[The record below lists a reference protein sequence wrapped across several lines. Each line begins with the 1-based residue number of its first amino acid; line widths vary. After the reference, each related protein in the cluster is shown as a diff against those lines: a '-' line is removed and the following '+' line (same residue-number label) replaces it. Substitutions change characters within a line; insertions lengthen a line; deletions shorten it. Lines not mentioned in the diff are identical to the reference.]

1 MSIKRIAFLSN
12 KLTLRGTEIAMYDY
26 ADYNETLLNN
36 KSIIIT
42 RDYNR
47 IKKEFDVSLD
57 AYTKFHNRFN
67 VEYYKCQ
74 NDIDD
79 IVEKHNITH
88 IYIIKAGGWDGLIST
103 RCKNL
108 IHCVFYTGYPHGE
121 IYSAISNDVNRLHG
135 TNYPVVPHMV
145 RIYDTN
151 EDLRQQLKIP
161 KEAIV
166 FGRTGGVESFDIN
179 FVKNA
184 IVNILQKKPDIYF
197 IFMNTY
203 NFCDHHRVIYL
214 SGTTDM
220 KFKRMFMNTCDA
232 LIHAR
237 EGGETFGLVCGEF
250 AVALKPVITY
260 SNSRERNHLNILGDK
275 AVLYSDYDSVYKIFN
290 EFSKD
295 KYNMHDN
302 GYLEYSPENIMRI
315 FDKVYLS
322 E

>member
-1 MSIKRIAFLSN
+1 MSVKRIAFLSN

-26 ADYNETLLNN
+26 ADYNETFLNN

-42 RDYNR
+42 RDYNL
-47 IKKEFDVSLD
+47 IKNEFDVSLD
-57 AYTKFHNRFN
+57 AYNKFHSRFT
-67 VEYYKCQ
+67 VEYYRSQ
-74 NDIDD
+74 VDIDN
-79 IVEKHNITH
+79 IVEKHQITH
-88 IYIIKAGGWDGLIST
+88 LYIIKAGGWDGLIT
-103 RCKNL
+103 TKCKNL
-108 IHCVFYTGYPHGE
+108 IHCVFNTTKHHGE
-121 IYSAISNDVNRLHG
+121 IYSAISTDVNRLHG
-135 TNYPVVPHMV
+135 TNYPVVPHMI
-145 RIYDTN
+145 RNYDTN
-151 EDLRQQLKIP
+151 ENLRQQLQIP
-161 KEAIV
+161 EDAII
-166 FGRTGGVESFDIN
+166 FGRTGGLESFDIN
-179 FVKNA
+179 FVKTV
-184 IVNILQKKPDIYF
+184 IVDILQKRSDIFF

-203 NFCDHHRVIYL
+203 KFCDHPRVYYIQ
-214 SGTTDM
+214 GTTNM
-220 KFKRMFMNTCDA
+220 KIKRMFINTCDA

-275 AVLYSDYDSVYKIFN
+275 AILYNDYDSLYKIFD
-290 EFSKD
+290 EFSKN